1 LQSAAKNQKRF
12 LMHSANMLASF
23 TLSDK
28 MKFAI
33 KASLSMALAYLIPF
47 SQGWEQASTAA
58 TTVMLIATFG
68 HIGDSIAK
76 GVVRIIGTIVGAC
89 IGMFL
94 VGLFPQDRAVYLFLV
109 SLIVTVLL
117 YLARAYKGDMAIFM
131 LTSITIMMM
140 FQNGNVENSFIY
152 GVDKTY
158 MTVLGIVIYTLVG
171 VFLWPVH
178 LQDNTLE
185 EIAELSNL
193 QTEIYTNKNHPQEDL
208 KTLHAKMIAQE
219 QELHAALMAS
229 EENTSGISVSQA
241 QWDDIMQSY
250 AKIDELLLLLTL
262 DNTSATFKILPDFV
276 DDYRRIDAEIAQM
289 FQHITLAWKKHTI
302 IPLPQVCLP
311 TLKEHRTHTLSHLEY
326 AVVRATLSHTAKLH
340 SQLRLLAQKINSHL
354 SAVPTLFSPLK
365 SQKSSAFVWGDSE
378 HLKGALLSFIVF
390 WTATLFWIYTNPPGG
405 FLIVILATAL
415 SVLTTFTPLK
425 PSILMIILTFAFV
438 FAAVMYIA
446 VLPHLRYG
454 WELGLF
460 IFFYAFIGFYFL
472 DSKITVFFLMGMLT
486 LGLANEMSYNVDVFL
501 LTLFVFYAFL
511 FVLLFFYYIPF
522 STKPEHLFLTLRER
536 FFMFSVILLQFDIQ
550 RTSKVHTF
558 MQNIRY
564 AYSTIH
570 LTQTVKKMQLWADK
584 IDERY
589 FEGFDKTQAVAF
601 SKACESFAYL
611 LQMLYRQNRLM
622 TTNPLL
628 GVFNDTDHG
637 IKLVQLLGEYASGKE
652 SNDIEAFWKNKA
664 ELVAKTQEKLTRFF
678 DDISPD
684 TYSEQDL
691 IDVYENISL
700 RRNVWLAF
708 LAAQELM
715 ETVNFRVL
723 KQNRF

>member
-1 LQSAAKNQKRF
+1 MTLANTIAAF
-12 LMHSANMLASF
+12 S
-23 TLSDK
+23 LSDK

-76 GVVRIIGTIVGAC
+76 GMARIIGTVAGAC
-89 IGMFL
+89 IGMLL
-94 VGLFPQDRAVYLFLV
+94 VGLFPQDRAVYLIVV

-117 YLARAYKGDMAIFM
+117 YLARAYKGDMTIFM
-131 LTSITIMMM
+131 LTSVTIMMM

-171 VFLWPVH
+171 VFVWPVH

-185 EIAELSNL
+185 EIAALSNL
-193 QTEIYTNKNHPQEDL
+193 QNEIYTNKNQPQEDL
-208 KTLHAKMIAQE
+208 KTLQAKMIAQE
-219 QELHAALMAS
+219 QALHASLMTS
-229 EENTSGISVSQA
+229 EENTSGISISQA

-262 DNTSATFKILPDFV
+262 DNTSATFKTLPDFV
-276 DDYRRIDAEIAQM
+276 DDYRRIDAEIAEM
-289 FQHITLAWKKHTI
+289 FQHITLSWKKQQT
-302 IPLPQVCLP
+302 IPLPHPCL
-311 TLKEHRTHTLSHLEY
+311 TKHSESTKHTLSHLEY
-326 AVVRATLSHTAKLH
+326 AVVRATLSSTVKLH
-340 SQLRLLAQKINSHL
+340 AELRLLAQKLNSL
-354 SAVPTLFSPLK
+354 TSALPTLFNSPK
-365 SQKSSAFVWGDSE
+365 NKNASAFVWGDLE
-378 HLKGALLSFIVF
+378 HLKGALLTFVIF
-390 WTATLFWIYTNPPGG
+390 WTATLFWIFTNPPGD

-425 PSILMIILTFAFV
+425 PSTLMLILTFAFV

-454 WELGLF
+454 WELGIF

-472 DSKITVFFLMGMLT
+472 DSKITVFFLLGMLT

-522 STKPEHLFLTLRER
+522 STKPEHLFLTLRQR
-536 FFMFSVILLQFDIQ
+536 FFRLSVILLQSDRQ
-550 RTSKVHTF
+550 RASKVHTF

-584 IDERY
+584 IDEQY
-589 FEGFDKTQAVAF
+589 FEGFDKTQAMAF

-611 LQMLYRQNRLM
+611 LQMLYRKNRLM
-622 TTNPLL
+622 SSNPLFKL
-628 GVFNDTDHG
+628 FNDTDHSL
-637 IKLVQLLGEYASGKE
+637 KLVQLLGEYANGKE
-652 SNDIEAFWKNKA
+652 SNEIEFFWKNKA
-664 ELVAKTQEKLTRFF
+664 DLIAKTQEKLTRFF
-678 DDISPD
+678 DDIGPD
-684 TYSEQDL
+684 SYSEQDL

>member
-1 LQSAAKNQKRF
+1 
-12 LMHSANMLASF
+12 MPIANMIVSF
-23 TLSDK
+23 SLSDK

-76 GVVRIIGTIVGAC
+76 GVARIIGTVAGAC
-89 IGMFL
+89 IGMLL
-94 VGLFPQDRAVYLFLV
+94 VGLFPQDRAVYLIAV

-117 YLARAYKGDMAIFM
+117 YLARAYKGDMTIFM
-131 LTSITIMMM
+131 LTSVTIMMV

-171 VFLWPVH
+171 VFVWPVH

-185 EIAELSNL
+185 DIASLCNL
-193 QTEIYTNKNHPQEDL
+193 QAQIYSNKNDAAEEY
-208 KTLHAKMIAQE
+208 KTLHESMISQE
-219 QELHAALMAS
+219 HMLLAAVMTS
-229 EENTSGISVSQA
+229 EENTTGISINQA

-262 DNTSATFKILPDFV
+262 HNTPATFGMLPDFV
-276 DDYRRIDAEIAQM
+276 HNYQHIDTEIAQM
-289 FQHITLAWKKHTI
+289 FKAIAMAWKKQKT

-311 TLKEHRTHTLSHLEY
+311 LQWEITIHTLNHLEY
-326 AVVRATLSHTAKLH
+326 AVVRATLSHTVKLH
-340 SQLRLLAQKINSHL
+340 TELRVLAQKINGL
-354 SAVPTLFSPLK
+354 ISAVPSLFSPINT
-365 SQKSSAFVWGDSE
+365 QKTSVFVWGDSE

-446 VLPHLRYG
+446 ILPHLRYG

-472 DSKITVFFLMGMLT
+472 DSKITVFFLLGMLT

-522 STKPEHLFLTLRER
+522 STKPEHLFLTLRQR
-536 FFMFSVILLQFDIQ
+536 FFKFSVILLQSDTQ
-550 RTSKVHTF
+550 RASKVHTF

>member
-1 LQSAAKNQKRF
+1 MIAKNRSGVSLRKHILKF
-12 LMHSANMLASF
+12 ADF

-28 MKFAI
+28 IKFAI

-76 GVVRIIGTIVGAC
+76 GVARIIGTVAGAC
-89 IGMFL
+89 IGMLL
-94 VGLFPQDRAVYLFLV
+94 VGLFPQDRAVYLIVV
-109 SLIVTVLL
+109 SLIVTFLL
-117 YLARAYKGDMAIFM
+117 YLARAYKGDMTIFI
-131 LTSITIMMM
+131 LSSVTIMMM

-158 MTVLGIVIYTLVG
+158 MTVLGIGIYTLVG
-171 VFLWPVH
+171 VFIWPVH
-178 LQDNTLE
+178 LQDNTLK
-185 EIAELSNL
+185 EIASLCDL
-193 QTEIYTNKNHPQEDL
+193 QAQIYSNKNDAAEEH
-208 KTLHAKMIAQE
+208 KTLHESMIAKE
-219 QELHAALMAS
+219 QLLYSAVMAS
-229 EENTSGISVSQA
+229 EENTSGLSISQA

-262 DNTSATFKILPDFV
+262 HNTPVTFGMLSDFS
-276 DDYRRIDAEIAQM
+276 DEYHRIDTEIAQM
-289 FQHITLAWKKHTI
+289 FKAISLAWKKQTI

-340 SQLRLLAQKINSHL
+340 SQLRLLAQKINGLL

-365 SQKSSAFVWGDSE
+365 SQKSSAFIWGDSE
-378 HLKGALLSFIVF
+378 HLKGALLNFIVF

-405 FLIVILATAL
+405 FMIVILATAL

-425 PSILMIILTFAFV
+425 PSMLMIILTFAFV

-446 VLPHLRYG
+446 VLPQLRYG
-454 WELGLF
+454 WELGIF

-472 DSKITVFFLMGMLT
+472 DSKITVFFLLGMLT
-486 LGLANEMSYNVDVFL
+486 LGLANEMSYNFDVFL
-501 LTLFVFYAFL
+501 LTLLVFYAFL
-511 FVLLFFYYIPF
+511 FVLLLYYYIPF

-536 FFMFSVILLQFDIQ
+536 FFRLSAILLQSDTQ
-550 RTSKVHTF
+550 STSKVHTF
-558 MQNIRY
+558 MQNIQC
-564 AYSTIH
+564 AYTTIH

-584 IDERY
+584 IDARY
-589 FEGFDKTQAVAF
+589 FEGFDKTQAVDF

-611 LQMLYRQNRLM
+611 LQMLYRKERLM
-622 TTNPLL
+622 TSNPLL
-628 GVFNDTDHG
+628 KAFSDTDQS

-652 SNDIEAFWKNKA
+652 SSEIEAFWKNKA
-664 ELVAKTQEKLTRFF
+664 ELIAKTQEKLTRFF
-678 DDISPD
+678 DGISPD
-684 TYSEQDL
+684 TYSEEEL

-708 LAAQELM
+708 LEVQEIM
-715 ETVNFRVL
+715 GTVDFSVL